1 MKLCI
6 SSLCINGYAKE
17 SPPLHPLLQANYSF
31 TADKMRLIKEPKYE
45 LRARLQKYNIYID
58 ILENYAFQRI
68 VVCKKMALEGM
79 KRNIMT
85 GTLCNTI
92 EQWDSDMQPRQPRI
106 LQNKPLGQD
115 RINLLIGAVVGCAI
129 HMICSILSKVSSFPA
144 VLCVKASSS
153 QARPKQMMDICV
165 SLPLMP

>member
-1 MKLCI
+1 VKLCI

-45 LRARLQKYNIYID
+45 LRARLQKYNIYIYID

-79 KRNIMT
+79 KRSIVT

-92 EQWDSDMQPRQPRI
+92 EQWDSDMLFHENLSLWPVMAKPKSSPGGPESCKINHLARI
-106 LQNKPLGQD
+106 G
-115 RINLLIGAVVGCAI
+115 
-129 HMICSILSKVSSFPA
+129 
-144 VLCVKASSS
+144 
-153 QARPKQMMDICV
+153 
-165 SLPLMP
+165 